1 MTPQGAHVNRHKTLK
16 QLVQS
21 GQRLRLPGA
30 YDVLSAKLIEQ
41 AGFPAIY
48 IGSYATA
55 ASAFGWPDVGLLDLN
70 DLAGLAGRVA
80 RAVAVPVIADAE
92 NGFHEPANLW
102 KTIATFEAAGVSAI
116 HIEDHA
122 GGKHTDRP
130 QHLIPLEHML
140 AKLRAAMEARQ
151 NPDFQIIAR
160 TDAVWATHDPA
171 EAVRRCRAF
180 AALGVDMV
188 FPTGADADTVER
200 IRADSGLPVMG
211 IETQDDADRTHAGR
225 CDIALNYGFALYSIT
240 QALQQALQRYGQSDQ
255 PRALSPWLTPVRE
268 FEALF
273 DYHGFTARAQRFD
286 TDPHR
291 Q

>member
-1 MTPQGAHVNRHKTLK
+1 
-16 QLVQS
+16 
-21 GQRLRLPGA
+21 
-30 YDVLSAKLIEQ
+30 
-41 AGFPAIY
+41 
-48 IGSYATA
+48 
-55 ASAFGWPDVGLLDLN
+55 VG
-70 DLAGLAGRVA
+70 
-80 RAVAVPVIADAE
+80 VPVIADAE

-130 QHLIPLEHML
+130 QHLIPLEQML

-188 FPTGADADTVER
+188 FPTGADADTVDR

-255 PRALSPWLTPVRE
+255 PRALSSWLTPVRE

-286 TDPHR
+286 TDPHG